1 MASNTRGTEN
11 FTTILSKVSS
21 LCLHS
26 LFSFF
31 VVPFSLV
38 NYLYIYIK
46 FLSLLR
52 SCSFTSR
59 RSYEATMSKI
69 LWNRSVPKNTREYQA
84 WNDSTHSGPF
94 MHHCCVHCFKFRW
107 QWILPKIQESTFVDS
122 SGSCGFGAS
131 CWYSHTN
138 PQMLVAAQTTSKCNI
153 VSLLLLF

>member
-59 RSYEATMSKI
+59 RSYEATMPKI

-84 WNDSTHSGPF
+84 WNDSTHSIYASLLCSLFQVSMAMNPSKNSRIDL
-94 MHHCCVHCFKFRW
+94 CWLFRIV
-107 QWILPKIQESTFVDS
+107 WIWSKLLVFSHKPTNV
-122 SGSCGFGAS
+122 GSCS
-131 CWYSHTN
+131 DY
-138 PQMLVAAQTTSKCNI
+138 K
-153 VSLLLLF
+153 